1 MSDATGLTA
10 LSVRRPLL
18 IIVVNLLILLAGLA
32 SLLAI
37 DVREL
42 PDVDRPVVNVRATYD
57 GASPETMDA
66 EVTGI
71 IEGAIARVAGVRA
84 IESSSEES
92 STRINVEFQ
101 PGIDINTAANDVREA
116 VSQIERELPEDV
128 DQIVV
133 LKADDEAQPIVNLA
147 AYSTS
152 LTNYELAERIDKDIA
167 PQFLSIPGVA
177 DVLLYGSQPRVLR
190 VMLDP
195 ARLAGYRLSVSDVV
209 ETLRSVDLDVP
220 AGSYESDAQDLL
232 VRAQAS

>member
-133 LKADDEAQPIVNLA
+133 LKADDEARAV
-147 AYSTS
+147 
-152 LTNYELAERIDKDIA
+152 
-167 PQFLSIPGVA
+167 LSEVRYGFENVGV
-177 DVLLYGSQPRVLR
+177 
-190 VMLDP
+190 
-195 ARLAGYRLSVSDVV
+195 
-209 ETLRSVDLDVP
+209 
-220 AGSYESDAQDLL
+220 
-232 VRAQAS
+232 